1 MSKELSYS
9 VILDALQG
17 SASAFRRRSILFPA
31 GGDGQKIFPPTYLDG
46 PYVEEVRIVGAERLP
61 TVLLD
66 SVQSQANRMELALL
80 RAWRK
85 GQIEMP
91 VWEVDFTQSDVKD
104 VGVLTAL
111 ETPHRIADAIFRDS
125 LLDGKEFASTD
136 WGQKIEAS
144 SYGNATALFE
154 TCPTAL
160 IFGIWHSTG
169 KRGGLGAK
177 FPRIIASE
185 IFGVAAEIGKHAAGR
200 LDPLNISNKAE
211 VYLRGK
217 DTSGWRSDAAKDF
230 KKKAPSEINHGN
242 IPPALPKPNEK
253 KNGGVTV
260 REAVQTTVLSLP
272 GLRRLSFPV
281 DDGRGD
287 SLAAQALLATLG
299 LVASEMLFADG
310 FDLRSRCLL
319 DGTPGPWELLTQGKA
334 APMIV
339 NGELL
344 TQTYKEAVERVRA
357 AGYEWAIPPVVLK
370 PQPKLVTLIQRSR
383 EIQAQGEQE

>member
-1 MSKELSYS
+1 MIKELSYS
-9 VILDALQG
+9 LILEALQG
-17 SASAFRRRSILFPA
+17 SASAFRRRSVLHPA

-46 PYVEEVRIVGAERLP
+46 PYVKETRVVGKETME

-80 RAWRK
+80 RAWRQGK
-85 GQIEMP
+85 IEMP
-91 VWEVDFTQSDVKD
+91 VWQVDFRKSDVKD

-125 LLDGKEFASTD
+125 LLGDQEFANSE

-169 KRGGLGAK
+169 KRGGMGAK
-177 FPRIIASE
+177 FPRVIASE
-185 IFGVAAEIGKHAAGR
+185 IFGVEVEVGKHAAGR
-200 LDPLNISNKAE
+200 LDPLNISSKAE
-211 VYLRGK
+211 VYLKGK
-217 DTSGWRSDAAKDF
+217 ETSGWRSDAAKDF

-242 IPPALPKPNEK
+242 IPPAPQ
-253 KNGGVTV
+253 KNSGVTV

-272 GLRRLSFPV
+272 GLRRLSFPLN
-281 DDGRGD
+281 DGPGD
-287 SLAAQALLATLG
+287 SLAAQALLAALG
-299 LVASEMLFADG
+299 LAASEMLFADG

-319 DGTPGPWELLTQGKA
+319 DGAPGPWEVLNQGEA
-334 APMIV
+334 TTV
-339 NGELL
+339 TVTNELL
-344 TQTYKEAVERVRA
+344 RETYKEAFQRVRG
-357 AGYEWAIPPVVLK
+357 AGYKWTNLPVVLA
-370 PQPKLVTLIQRSR
+370 PQAKLVKLIQRSR